1 VWPVQVQIR
10 NVRDVLSAGAGR
22 RQLQQV
28 LGFRTLLPVTE
39 VSLHVSSTAAGA
51 AAAAKALDEAVT
63 GGEVPSANLHQ
74 AASACWQLHSQVVRL
89 TIGLCR
95 IAMIAVAL
103 PLAVPVLSASSR
115 PACDRLS
122 K

>member
-39 VSLHVSSTAAGA
+39 VSLQVLNVSSTAAGA
-51 AAAAKALDEAVT
+51 AAAAKALDEAVS
-63 GGEVPSANLHQ
+63 GGEGPSANLHP
-74 AASACWQLHSQVVRL
+74 AASACWQIHSQVVRL
-89 TIGLCR
+89 TIGLYYSR
-95 IAMIAVAL
+95 GTATGSIAAQRWQPTRM
-103 PLAVPVLSASSR
+103 
-115 PACDRLS
+115 
-122 K
+122 